1 MKKKHLVNTGL
12 YAIII
17 ILAIIAVFPFL
28 WILLSSFKSANELA
42 NSPLTLIPK
51 EFTFEYYKQV
61 LFDLG
66 FVTNIRNSLIVSL
79 AATLITIIVSALGAY
94 GIVRFFPKFG
104 KLMTKMLI
112 ATYMFP
118 PILLAIPYTIV
129 IVQMGLMNTWTGLVI
144 TYLSF
149 SIPYA
154 IWMLIGFFNTVPYE
168 IEEAAMIDG
177 AGRLT
182 IFCKIVLP
190 IVMPGLVATAVYT
203 FINTWN
209 EFLFAL
215 LLINSTNKM
224 PISIALYSLN
234 GSEILSWGQMLAAS
248 VIIVL
253 PSIIFFMF
261 IQKKIAAGL
270 SDGSVK

>member
-1 MKKKHLVNTGL
+1 N
-12 YAIII
+12 
-17 ILAIIAVFPFL
+17 
-28 WILLSSFKSANELA
+28 
-42 NSPLTLIPK
+42 PLTLILK
-51 EFTFEYYKQV
+51 DFTIEYYKQV
-61 LFDLG
+61 LIYLD
-66 FVTNIRNSLIVSL
+66 FVKKIRNSLIFSL
-79 AATLITIIVSALGAY
+79 EDTLITIVVSELEKY
-94 GIVRFFPKFG
+94 EIMRFFLRLE
-104 KLMTKMLI
+104 KLMTKILI
-112 ATYMFP
+112 VTYMFHL
-118 PILLAIPYTIV
+118 ILLAITYTIV

-154 IWMLIGFFNTVPYE
+154 VWMLIGFFSTVPFE
-168 IEEAAMIDG
+168 IEEAAKIDG
-177 AGRLT
+177 AGRFV
-182 IFCKIVLP
+182 IFSKIVLP
-190 IVMPGLVATAVYT
+190 IVMPGIVATAVYT

-234 GSEILSWGQMLAAS
+234 GSEILDWGQMLAAS

-261 IQKKIAAGL
+261 IQK
-270 SDGSVK
+270 

>member
-1 MKKKHLVNTGL
+1 MKKQHIVYLAL
-12 YAIII
+12 YIVV
-17 ILAIIAVFPFL
+17 ILLTVIAVFPFL
-28 WILLSSFKSANELA
+28 WIILSSFKSTNELA
-42 NSPLTLIPK
+42 NHPLSLISK
-51 EFTFEYYKQV
+51 EFTIEYYKQV

-66 FVTNIRNSLIVSL
+66 FIKNIRNSLIISL
-79 AATLITIIVSALGAY
+79 VATLISIVVSALGAY
-94 GIVRFFPKFG
+94 GIVRFFPGFG
-104 KLMTKMLI
+104 KLMTRFLI
-112 ATYMFP
+112 TTYMFP

-129 IVQMGLMNTWTGLVI
+129 IVQLGLMNTWIGLVI

-154 IWMLIGFFNTVPYE
+154 VWMLIGFFSTVPIE
-168 IEEAAMIDG
+168 IEEAAKVDG
-177 AGRLT
+177 ANRLV
-182 IFCKIVLP
+182 IFSKIVLP

-215 LLINSTNKM
+215 LLINTTNKM

-234 GSEILSWGQMLAAS
+234 GSEILNWGQMLAAS

-253 PSIIFFMF
+253 PSILFFML
-261 IQKKIAAGL
+261 IQKKISAGL
-270 SDGSVK
+270 SEGSIK

>member
-51 EFTFEYYKQV
+51 EFTIEYYKQV

-94 GIVRFFPKFG
+94 GIVRFFPRFG

-129 IVQMGLMNTWTGLVI
+129 K
-144 TYLSF
+144 
-149 SIPYA
+149 
-154 IWMLIGFFNTVPYE
+154 IGRAHV
-168 IEEAAMIDG
+168 
-177 AGRLT
+177 
-182 IFCKIVLP
+182 
-190 IVMPGLVATAVYT
+190 
-203 FINTWN
+203 
-209 EFLFAL
+209 
-215 LLINSTNKM
+215 
-224 PISIALYSLN
+224 
-234 GSEILSWGQMLAAS
+234 
-248 VIIVL
+248 
-253 PSIIFFMF
+253 
-261 IQKKIAAGL
+261 
-270 SDGSVK
+270 

>member
-1 MKKKHLVNTGL
+1 
-12 YAIII
+12 I
-17 ILAIIAVFPFL
+17 
-28 WILLSSFKSANELA
+28 
-42 NSPLTLIPK
+42 
-51 EFTFEYYKQV
+51 EYYKQV

-66 FVTNIRNSLIVSL
+66 FIKNIRNSLIISL
-79 AATLITIIVSALGAY
+79 VATLISIVVSALGAY
-94 GIVRFFPKFG
+94 GIVRFFPSFG
-104 KLMTKMLI
+104 KLMTRFLI
-112 ATYMFP
+112 TTYMFP

-129 IVQMGLMNTWTGLVI
+129 IVQLGLMNTWIGLVI

-154 IWMLIGFFNTVPYE
+154 VWMLIGFFSTVPIE
-168 IEEAAMIDG
+168 IEEAAKVDG
-177 AGRLT
+177 ANRLV
-182 IFCKIVLP
+182 IFSKIVLP

-215 LLINSTNKM
+215 LLINTTNKM

-234 GSEILSWGQMLAAS
+234 GSEILNWGQMLAAS

-253 PSIIFFMF
+253 PSILFFML
-261 IQKKIAAGL
+261 IQKKISAGL
-270 SDGSVK
+270 SEGSIK